1 MYHGKRVGI
10 FGWKES
16 KQPELLEKCYRISK
30 ILASN
35 DYSIITGGGGGFM
48 ESANKGA
55 FEVCPYKSFG
65 VGVSFLKKEKK
76 NNYILD
82 ENYFKVYDFYSRK
95 IILLTDAYCLIFFNG
110 GIGTLDEF
118 SEIINLIKT
127 DERIKKPKL
136 VCFGTTFWKSLQS
149 LYLQN
154 GLNDPLEKIDLVTDD
169 IQETIDFILC

>member
-1 MYHGKRVGI
+1 MHLCKRVAI

-16 KQPELLEKCYRISK
+16 KQPELLEKCYVISK
-30 ILASN
+30 FLASN
-35 DYSIITGGGGGFM
+35 DYSVITGGGGGFM

-55 FEVCPYKSFG
+55 FEICPYKSYG
-65 VGVSFLKKEKK
+65 VGVSFLNKEKK

-82 ENYFKVYDFYSRK
+82 ENYFKVYDFYTRK

-118 SEIINLIKT
+118 TEIINLLKT
-127 DERIKKPKL
+127 DPRIMKPKM
-136 VCFGTTFWKSLQS
+136 VCFGVAFWKSLQS
-149 LYLQN
+149 LFLDN

-169 IQETIDFILC
+169 VQETLDFIL